1 MKPPILMLDDTT
13 SAVDMETEQYIQE
26 QLRSPFS
33 CTKIIVAQ
41 RVSSVQDAD
50 QILIMDEGRIIER
63 GTHAELLQKRRA
75 TTTTSGPCKTAFRK
89 EG

>member
-1 MKPPILMLDDTT
+1 
-13 SAVDMETEQYIQE
+13 METEQYIQE
-26 QLRSPFS
+26 QLRSLPFS

-63 GTHAELLQKRRA
+63 GTHAELLQKKGYYYNIWA
-75 TTTTSGPCKTAFRK
+75 LQNSVS
-89 EG
+89 EGGDDLGAQ